1 MHMQKRQRARAYPK
15 AARESFLPLLQ
26 KFKILLFDRNLR
38 YLNILRFYGQK
49 NCATLNSWE
58 ESDQLVATLISLKMA
73 ERSEAKSAKRSFASK
88 LKNWKILTRS

>member
-1 MHMQKRQRARAYPK
+1 MQKRQRARAYPK

-49 NCATLNSWE
+49 NCATLNS
-58 ESDQLVATLISLKMA
+58 
-73 ERSEAKSAKRSFASK
+73 
-88 LKNWKILTRS
+88 